1 MQRIAPPAGGSAGI
15 GVPGKGVSWL
25 GMRPTARFLRHAFF
39 GFEGPAFIE
48 DRAAMYVKS
57 GRQAQAIS
65 TREILS
71 AQDDPAD
78 SYVRITSSYQSESRR
93 D

>member
-1 MQRIAPPAGGSAGI
+1 MQRLHRYSDGSAGI
-15 GVPGKGVSWL
+15 GLAGGGVSL
-25 GMRPTARFLRHAFF
+25 LRRLATDRFSLHALV
-39 GFEGPAFIE
+39 FERIAFI
-48 DRAAMYVKS
+48 DRAVDSREERA
-57 GRQAQAIS
+57 QAKAIS